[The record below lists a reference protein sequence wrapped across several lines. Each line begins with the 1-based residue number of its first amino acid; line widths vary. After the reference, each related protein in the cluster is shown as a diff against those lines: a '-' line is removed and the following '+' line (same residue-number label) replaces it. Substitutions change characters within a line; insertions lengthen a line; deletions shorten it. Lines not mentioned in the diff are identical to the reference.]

1 MLISE
6 VSKATNLTKKAI
18 EYYINQGLV
27 FPEIL
32 ENGYK
37 YFNENDVEHLK
48 KISVFRKIGL
58 GTDDIK
64 AILADEKGEVLQKIA
79 VQKELCVQREKAKQ
93 AILDQLSIGKS
104 FAEIETTL
112 NAIEQNQTVTDKL
125 LEAFPGFYGRFICLH
140 FARFLNEPISPP
152 QQQAAYKAIIEFLD
166 EVPAL
171 TFPKDLQD
179 FLLENTRHISAE
191 NIGEMNEQ
199 TKRSVENPEQFLS
212 ENREMLTWYLEYKKS
227 DEYKNSPAFKIQ
239 EMLKE
244 FNQTSGYYNVFI
256 PAMKRLSGSYAE
268 YYQQLEIANEKI
280 LSKYPEITR
289 LDNGCLIR
297 N

>member
-18 EYYINQGLV
+18 EYYINQGLG

-140 FARFLNEPISPP
+140 FARFLNEPISTP

>member
-18 EYYINQGLV
+18 EYYINQGLG

-125 LEAFPGFYGRFICLH
+125 LEAFPGFYGRLICLH
-140 FARFLNEPISPP
+140 FARFLNEPISTP

>member
-18 EYYINQGLV
+18 EYYINQGLG

>member
-18 EYYINQGLV
+18 EYYINQGLG

-227 DEYKNSPAFKIQ
+227 DEYKNSPACKIH

-244 FNQTSGYYNVFI
+244 FNNTSGYYEVFI
-256 PAMKRLSGSYAE
+256 PAMKKLSDSYAK
-268 YYQQLEIANEKI
+268 YCQQLEIANEKL
-280 LSKYPEITR
+280 LSEYPEIAKI
-289 LDNGCLIR
+289 N